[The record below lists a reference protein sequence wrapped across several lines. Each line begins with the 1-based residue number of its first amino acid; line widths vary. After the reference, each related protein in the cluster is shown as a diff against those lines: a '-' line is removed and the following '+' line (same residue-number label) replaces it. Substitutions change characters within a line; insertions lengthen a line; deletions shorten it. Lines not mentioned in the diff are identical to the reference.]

1 MLLRMRGLPPKTTIN
16 AETGLLKAV
25 ENSDPNAIL
34 WFDTIQISRKL
45 INGRFPVR
53 LFILMMKQHCTWN
66 NVNSPSSIPPTRV
79 LSI

>member
-45 INGRFPVR
+45 VFESFPSN
-53 LFILMMKQHCTWN
+53 T
-66 NVNSPSSIPPTRV
+66 SY
-79 LSI
+79 